1 MTLRQT
7 VCKVLRSMALTSQH
21 TSGLNYKDFR
31 ARLKTEKF
39 NDSQSAMLLTR
50 LQLLE
55 SFMVDH
61 GAQVND
67 PKPSKHADTKKAQA
81 ERAEWQNREDARE
94 RAKIAKPG
102 IWSFKPGSLTIVD
115 LSCPFVDESAACVMF
130 NICLALFLEDREK
143 AGRIVALDEAHKVI
157 RIRRRE
163 SRCMLLTLPSS

>member
-1 MTLRQT
+1 M
-7 VCKVLRSMALTSQH
+7 KSQH
-21 TSGLNYKDFR
+21 TSGLNYKEFIE
-31 ARLKTEKF
+31 RLSMERF
-39 NDSQSAMLLTR
+39 NDGQLAMLATR

-55 SFMVDH
+55 SFMFQP

-67 PKPSKHADTKKAQA
+67 AKPSKHADTKKAQA
-81 ERAEWQNREDARE
+81 ERAEWQNKEDARE
-94 RAKIAKPG
+94 RAKIAKAG

-157 RIRRRE
+157 FPQR
-163 SRCMLLTLPSS
+163 